1 MKEERL
7 RCLLKGTIGLYELQ
21 AQKNLYE
28 ETVFAPLADM
38 KVPFFS
44 RQDFQRYVLAMYG
57 TISLLRN
64 SSIF

>member
-28 ETVFAPLADM
+28 ETVFAP
-38 KVPFFS
+38 P
-44 RQDFQRYVLAMYG
+44 
-57 TISLLRN
+57 
-64 SSIF
+64 